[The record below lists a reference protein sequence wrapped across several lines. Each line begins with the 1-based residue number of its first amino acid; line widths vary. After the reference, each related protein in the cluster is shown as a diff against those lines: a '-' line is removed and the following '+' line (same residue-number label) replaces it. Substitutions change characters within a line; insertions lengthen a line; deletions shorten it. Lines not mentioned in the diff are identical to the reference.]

1 MKANPNNTYLLCK
14 SCRRSEA
21 RTLLCGKGCLN
32 CRSCGLL
39 CSTNPGRH
47 LLSIQS
53 SSSGR
58 PVGAAMCHCWAK
70 ASFNW
75 AQGDEKLL
83 QLTLPFLSSCTSWP
97 KPTPLS
103 AAAGIE
109 GSTRT
114 LSLPLQLHLSQHQQ
128 CQGVP
133 KKHQLINN
141 SHRSNTLYIHY
152 KSPQYRLSGQ
162 IPHYIRKSDHP
173 HFVPAISCRT
183 ISCRP
188 ISCPSHFVP
197 ERPISSPS
205 HFVPIPIRAIV
216 SHFGPV
222 PFHARP
228 N

>member
-1 MKANPNNTYLLCK
+1 MTSLSTVRCLQARDGNGWRQRDSRSDGSADAKVPGSGYGGVGTAAHSLTHTY
-14 SCRRSEA
+14 
-21 RTLLCGKGCLN
+21 T
-32 CRSCGLL
+32 
-39 CSTNPGRH
+39 
-47 LLSIQS
+47 S
-53 SSSGR
+53 SNGGR

-103 AAAGIE
+103 AAACWKGIE

-141 SHRSNTLYIHY
+141 SHRSNTLFVVYH
-152 KSPQYRLSGQ
+152 KSTQTVRSQTG
-162 IPHYIRKSDHP
+162 K
-173 HFVPAISCRT
+173 FA
-183 ISCRP
+183 
-188 ISCPSHFVP
+188 
-197 ERPISSPS
+197 
-205 HFVPIPIRAIV
+205 
-216 SHFGPV
+216 
-222 PFHARP
+222 PFTLC
-228 N
+228 

>member
-1 MKANPNNTYLLCK
+1 
-14 SCRRSEA
+14 
-21 RTLLCGKGCLN
+21 
-32 CRSCGLL
+32 
-39 CSTNPGRH
+39 
-47 LLSIQS
+47 
-53 SSSGR
+53 
-58 PVGAAMCHCWAK
+58 MCHCWAK

-103 AAAGIE
+103 AAACWKGIE

-162 IPHYIRKSDHP
+162 IPHYIQLGNQNWLL
-173 HFVPAISCRT
+173 CRT
-183 ISCRP
+183 KSSGLQMGWLELVEPRQAASSSSSSAATPTGSPIIWVLQKSCSAECR
-188 ISCPSHFVP
+188 
-197 ERPISSPS
+197 
-205 HFVPIPIRAIV
+205 
-216 SHFGPV
+216 
-222 PFHARP
+222 
-228 N
+228 